1 LTTWITYSQRAWLP
15 RSKPAP
21 TPTEAET
28 AVLSHFTDKEMAQEP
43 IEPLCGI
50 ARHPFAKV
58 GCQNSMFNESI
69 FDIEYLVLHNNCGST
84 ASKPRTILYD
94 MGASV
99 GFKGVPGGI
108 YSTPP
113 RVGGGL
119 APSVP
124 LLYRL
129 YTDRCLEPDLV
140 FAWEPNPRVT
150 RDEFFGELPQ
160 SIREK
165 VHFYQDYVTDEVF
178 QQRLKHPMS
187 KYNKTAALTKTAAL
201 IASSE
206 TKYKRM
212 AVSKTTT
219 LLKELVNLAK
229 PEDFV
234 VVKLDIDTPEVE
246 HVMVQTIAEN
256 PEVAALIDEMFFE
269 YHFYF
274 DGLDFGWGTKVAGN
288 VDTALGLMHRLRTLG
303 IRAHFW
309 I

>member
-1 LTTWITYSQRAWLP
+1 MVADSTTWITYSQRAWFP

-21 TPTEAET
+21 NPTAAET
-28 AVLSHFTDKEMAQEP
+28 AVLSHFTDKKMAQEP
-43 IEPLCGI
+43 IEPLSGI

-58 GCQNSMFNESI
+58 GCQDSMFNKNI

-108 YSTPP
+108 YSTSP
-113 RVGGGL
+113 RLAGGL
-119 APSVP
+119 APSLP
-124 LLYRL
+124 LFYRL
-129 YTDRCLEPDLV
+129 YADRCLEPDLV
-140 FAWEPNPRVT
+140 FAWEPNPKVT
-150 RDEFFGELPQ
+150 LDEFFGELPQ

-178 QQRLKHPMS
+178 QQRLKHPM
-187 KYNKTAALTKTAAL
+187 AL
-201 IASSE
+201 IAANA
-206 TKYKRM
+206 TKYAKT

-219 LLKELVNLAK
+219 LLKELVNHAK

-234 VVKLDIDTPEVE
+234 IVKLDIDTPEVE
-246 HVMVQTIAEN
+246 HAMVQSIAESPN
-256 PEVAALIDEMFFE
+256 VAALIDEMFFE
-269 YHFYF
+269 YHFHF
-274 DGLDFGWGTKVAGN
+274 DGLNFGWGTEVAGN

-303 IRAHFW
+303 IRSHFW